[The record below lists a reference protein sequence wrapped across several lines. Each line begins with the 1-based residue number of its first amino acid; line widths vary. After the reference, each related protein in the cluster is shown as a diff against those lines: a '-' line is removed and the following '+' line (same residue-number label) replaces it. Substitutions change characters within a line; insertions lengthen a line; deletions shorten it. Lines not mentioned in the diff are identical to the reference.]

1 MSHISKTTNR
11 LLANLPQTV
20 LDALDAKFEEIELP
34 VRMDLT
40 RSGTPQP
47 YAYFLDSGIASVVIG
62 PEEIAGVEVGIVGRE
77 GFVGAAILLGVGQ
90 CPHHTFMQVA
100 GRGWRIAARDLSEA
114 LAVHPEL
121 GTRLYRYLHCY
132 MVQISTTAY
141 ANADYSVE
149 ERLARWLL
157 LCIDR
162 MDSDDVHLTHEF
174 LSVMLGVR
182 RPGVT
187 VATHILEGKGMIK
200 ATRGLLKVLDRTKL
214 EQLAGNSYGIA
225 EAEYERVFGRPDAPQ
240 AGSFAPANGSPT
252 LGQTGTVRLAQG
264 IAPSSAPLA
273 SGTDR

>member
-1 MSHISKTTNR
+1 MLHVSKTTNR
-11 LLANLPQTV
+11 LLAALPE
-20 LDALDAKFEEIELP
+20 ALLESLNAKFEEIELP
-34 VRMDLT
+34 VRMNLT
-40 RSGTPQP
+40 KSSTPQS
-47 YAYFLDSGIASVVIG
+47 YAYFLDSGIASVVMG
-62 PEEIAGVEVGIVGRE
+62 PEHIQGVEVGIVGRE

-100 GRGWRIAARDLSEA
+100 GRGWQIAAGDLREA
-114 LAVHPEL
+114 VAAHPDL
-121 GTRLYRYLHCY
+121 GALLHRYLHCY
-132 MVQISTTAY
+132 MVQVSTTAY

-157 LCIDR
+157 ICIDR

-200 ATRGLLKVLDRTKL
+200 ATRGLLRVLDRAKL

-225 EAEYERVFGRPDAPQ
+225 EAEYERVLGSPQASQ
-240 AGSFAPANGSPT
+240 AGSFAPAKGSAT
-252 LGQTGTVRLAQG
+252 RGQNGTVRLV
-264 IAPSSAPLA
+264 
-273 SGTDR
+273 